1 MWRGYFCLGT
11 GYDQGA
17 VPGRLGATI
26 PNTNVYLNAWSGA
39 NCPIIASG
47 SSPTLN
53 QCVRHS
59 DGSGMDNCTNQIN
72 GVNNTWKHVV
82 TVWRNFDTNTVY
94 QLCGWSSGTCLAS
107 SGVGAGAAV
116 KSMSSNKY
124 DITQQWWVVQV
135 SSGKYKFVNVATG
148 MAMDVNSSGNL
159 VQNPYSGAA
168 SQLMAINALGIGQV
182 GRFGVVPSSASPKA
196 FNMTAAGT
204 QASITSNVTMD
215 SAKLVLT
222 GVAALTYS
230 GGSTDGAQYNFEGS
244 TQGWTVSGAP
254 ATGIASSGVTTFAGA
269 QALAVTA
276 NGSAGTAW
284 TQVSTPS
291 TPAGKVVT
299 FHFYI
304 PNGAPISSVQPYV
317 QQNSSANYAWTG
329 AWTSIGSLQ
338 VGAWNTLT
346 VTVPSNASA
355 LWSLGFQFTT
365 STTWSGTVYVDS
377 ISW

>member
-1 MWRGYFCLGT
+1 
-11 GYDQGA
+11 
-17 VPGRLGATI
+17 
-26 PNTNVYLNAWSGA
+26 
-39 NCPIIASG
+39 
-47 SSPTLN
+47 
-53 QCVRHS
+53 
-59 DGSGMDNCTNQIN
+59 
-72 GVNNTWKHVV
+72 
-82 TVWRNFDTNTVY
+82 
-94 QLCGWSSGTCLAS
+94 
-107 SGVGAGAAV
+107 
-116 KSMSSNKY
+116 
-124 DITQQWWVVQV
+124 
-135 SSGKYKFVNVATG
+135 
-148 MAMDVNSSGNL
+148 
-159 VQNPYSGAA
+159 
-168 SQLMAINALGIGQV
+168 
-182 GRFGVVPSSASPKA
+182 
-196 FNMTAAGT
+196 MTAAGT